1 MTALPEI
8 YSERLTIRQ
17 LTLSDLDATFQ
28 FSLDAGWVIDSQSA
42 RDAHEKWLTWTV
54 MNYDALA
61 SLMQPPYGER
71 GITLK
76 DGTLVGMVGVV
87 PVLLPFGILP
97 YYRDRNIGTLHTS
110 MPEVGLFWSV
120 GKVHRG
126 NGYATEA
133 AQMLITQLFAQFQLQ
148 RIVAQTDHDNHP
160 SQRVMQRLGMTINK
174 NPNSDPVYVQVVG
187 ILENVQHN
195 THMENKDSE

>member
-8 YSERLTIRQ
+8 HSERLTIRQ
-17 LTLSDLDATFQ
+17 LTMNDRDTTYQ
-28 FSLDAGWVIDSQSA
+28 FSLDAGWVVDSQSA
-42 RDAHEKWLTWTV
+42 RASHEKWLTWTT
-54 MNYDALA
+54 MNYGALA
-61 SLMQPPYGER
+61 SLGQPPYGER
-71 GITLK
+71 GIALQ

-97 YYRDRNIGTLHTS
+97 YYRERNIGTPEAS

-120 GKVHRG
+120 GKAHRG

-133 AQMLITQLFAQFQLQ
+133 AQTLITQLFTQFNLQ
-148 RIVAQTDHDNHP
+148 RIVAQTDYDNHP

-174 NPNSDPVYVQVVG
+174 NPNSVPVYVQVVS
-187 ILENVQHN
+187 ILENPQHN
-195 THMENKDSE
+195 AHMENKDSE